1 MKTSHQ
7 GEDQAT
13 VLLRVESDCVPGNTI
28 DLAIAMAA
36 SVQSRVHGLFIENQ
50 DLLRAASLPFTR
62 EISSTTAIVQD
73 TSYDQMQCSL
83 IAMAAQFR
91 KSLEQA
97 ALASKIPW
105 SFDYVSDHAVE
116 AEWTSRHGITY
127 TIVGQRTTTQKRL
140 QQFRPVRRILLIENH
155 SPQLLHALNVVL
167 QWFKQDRLEVTV
179 IRDRAG
185 GKQETELAGY
195 IMGLE
200 QRILLIELER
210 SELVKLLTK
219 TGASY
224 DCVIMS
230 THESPDNQRQL
241 LKYLTCPVVTVSA

>member
-1 MKTSHQ
+1 MKTGHLE
-7 GEDQAT
+7 EDQAT

-28 DLAIAMAA
+28 DLAIAIAA

-50 DLLRAASLPFTR
+50 DLLRVASLPFTR
-62 EISSTTAIVQD
+62 EISSTTAIIQD
-73 TSYDQMQCSL
+73 TSYDQMQRSL
-83 IAMAAQFR
+83 RAMAVQFR

-97 ALASKIPW
+97 ALASKTPW

-127 TIVGQRTTTQKRL
+127 TIIGQRTATQKGS

-167 QWFKQDRLEVTV
+167 QWFKQDRVEVTV
-179 IRDRAG
+179 IHDRAEG
-185 GKQETELAGY
+185 GHKTELAGY
-195 IMGLE
+195 IRGLE

-210 SELVKLLTK
+210 NELVKLLTE

-230 THESPDNQRQL
+230 KHESPDNQLQI